1 MAWQIISTHT
11 EKEEDPNPVLWANS
25 ARACAREGKYDLAMQ
40 RIDKAIS
47 FSSSGEY
54 YLLKLE
60 FMINFQHY
68 NYAFAYLTGYLEY
81 WAKNFTIQE
90 KQKLFSYLTTL
101 GSWFLE
107 NVSKKYEAGNY
118 EECISDI
125 EDELAK
131 HHLLWNNIPELKD
144 RMTSLRSSARI
155 KLLLSQ
161 MWITRTK
168 LGRAIIV
175 AVCLALVGICSVLS
189 YNSYNEYNH
198 RQEMQLKA
206 DMEARQKAEAA
217 KAQVE
222 KEKKDKEAA
231 KNNLVGYY
239 TAIDK
244 KDFNKAYSYLSSRYK
259 KSKRFEDFKNEYNGI
274 ISSNVTV
281 KNVSDKSDDSI
292 DVEFTLNQKNR
303 NEEQTLDSTF
313 EGKWTV
319 VKEKEQWVLD
329 QNNIKLVKNIVVKK
343 DNAVEQ
349 TSYGKNVFGK
359 IRGVDVI
366 LRSSPSTMGTT
377 VTYLDQG
384 TKVSILKKRVCK
396 DKKAAVLVADNLY
409 LDYQGQSIDLPKG
422 LGLVIKGE
430 KNGNYLCEATIKGKN
445 LVFGTARNTVKSI
458 YGDEWY
464 NVKLNNGQEGWVYA
478 DYITPL

>member
-11 EKEEDPNPVLWANS
+11 EKEEDPNPDLWANS
-25 ARACAREGKYDLAMQ
+25 ARACLKEGKYDLAMQ

-47 FSSSGEY
+47 FSDSGVY
-54 YLLKLE
+54 SLLKIYW
-60 FMINFQHY
+60 MINFQHY
-68 NYAFAYLTGYLEY
+68 NDAFAYVTGYLEY

-131 HHLLWNNIPELKD
+131 HQLLWNNIPELKD

-175 AVCLALVGICSVLS
+175 AVCLALVGIGGALS
-189 YNSYNEYNH
+189 YNTYNNW
-198 RQEMQLKA
+198 RDLQLKSN
-206 DMEARQKAEAA
+206 METRQKAEASKA
-217 KAQVE
+217 QAAQVE

-239 TAIDK
+239 SAIDK
-244 KDFNKAYSYLSSRYK
+244 KDFNKAYSYLSSRYR
-259 KSKRFEDFKNEYNGI
+259 KSKKFEDFKNEYNGI

-281 KNVSDKSDDSI
+281 KNVSDKSGDSI
-292 DVEFTLNQKNR
+292 DVEFTLNQKNSK
-303 NEEQTLDSTF
+303 EEQTFDSTF
-313 EGKWTV
+313 EGKWIL

-343 DNAVEQ
+343 DNAVAQ
-349 TSYGKNVFGK
+349 PNPGKNALGQ

-366 LRSSPSTMGTT
+366 LRSSPSTMGTA

-384 TKVSILKKRVCK
+384 TKVSILEKRVCK

-430 KNGNYLCEATIKGKN
+430 ENGNYLCEATIKGKN
-445 LVFGTARNTVKSI
+445 LVFETARNTVKSI

-464 NVKLNNGQEGWVYA
+464 NVKLNNGQEGWVYG